1 MQYNNIKQNL
11 PYKEK
16 GKRMPTRKVSADRKG
31 ANIIIRKAKQKLLK
45 YSDNTI
51 KENNENENMIVLS
64 ITNKHTMYQ
73 IER

>member
-1 MQYNNIKQNL
+1 ML
-11 PYKEK
+11 
-16 GKRMPTRKVSADRKG
+16 TRKVSADRKG

>member
-1 MQYNNIKQNL
+1 MQ
-11 PYKEK
+11 
-16 GKRMPTRKVSADRKG
+16 TRKVSADRKG

>member
-31 ANIIIRKAKQKLLK
+31 ANIIIRKRKAKRKSLK
-45 YSDNTI
+45 YSDNTT
-51 KENNENENMIVLS
+51 KEKTTETKM
-64 ITNKHTMYQ
+64 
-73 IER
+73 

>member
-16 GKRMPTRKVSADRKG
+16 GKRMLTRKVSADRKG

-51 KENNENENMIVLS
+51 KS
-64 ITNKHTMYQ
+64 KQ
-73 IER
+73 

>member
-31 ANIIIRKAKQKLLK
+31 ANIIRKAKRKSLK
-45 YSDNTI
+45 YSDNTT
-51 KENNENENMIVLS
+51 KEKTTETKM
-64 ITNKHTMYQ
+64 
-73 IER
+73 

>member
-1 MQYNNIKQNL
+1 MQYNDIKQNL

-51 KENNENENMIVLS
+51 KE
-64 ITNKHTMYQ
+64 KQ
-73 IER
+73 